1 MKAKD
6 PYCYNSLVD
15 KHDTSKCVQKPAVKK
30 HLHRMGFTA
39 VDGTVYPTR
48 EEQIEANRIN
58 RLYKEREEKLRKL
71 HVREQSHLRHL
82 SKAARAG
89 EVMFTKD
96 GVFESS
102 PCEECDIYHQV
113 ASPLTTNTNPSSSLG
128 KRQVE
133 EQERGPKVSYILNN
147 ISSPS
152 KRLLRPVINKRLTA
166 PLRDF
171 HVL

>member
-15 KHDTSKCVQKPAVKK
+15 KHDTSKRVQKSAVKK
-30 HLHRMGFTA
+30 HLHQMGFTA

-113 ASPLTTNTNPSSSLG
+113 APPLTTNTNPPCPSSSLG

-152 KRLLRPVINKRLTA
+152 KHPVINKRLTA
-166 PLRDF
+166 
-171 HVL
+171 